1 MNTCI
6 CYLDQDYDAL
16 VKKEHLRFD
25 PGKVYTH
32 FFCLKNVCT
41 YKKTKNWGTW
51 LKQIN
56 NALVYFYIRSSEYY
70 GFAEKRFLIMM
81 QSNLFTEKTGYMIKG
96 TTLIQFIDFTVR
108 TDQLTKLNAVT
119 RFFPIPKFLQHPAI

>member
-16 VKKEHLRFD
+16 VKKEHLRFY

-56 NALVYFYIRSSEYY
+56 NALVYFTLGLQNIMDLLKK
-70 GFAEKRFLIMM
+70 GFL
-81 QSNLFTEKTGYMIKG
+81 S
-96 TTLIQFIDFTVR
+96 
-108 TDQLTKLNAVT
+108 
-119 RFFPIPKFLQHPAI
+119 